1 MRLAAITSAF
11 VLFASAALLYQT
23 NVRSERPPRFGRGGA
38 FVGSLAN
45 PGAIAEDYSIPTAEP
60 RSNGRLRSEA
70 VLRAPDTPGPDALT
84 EPGVAPRFP
93 TFAHYVYVVDG
104 YEEATAFGRR
114 NYAPEMT
121 TTVHRTQP
129 TDPNVPKLEDD
140 EVIFDLYFS
149 DDHEERE
156 IVAFR
161 PEGILFTYEA
171 GSVTFGPA
179 TRTSEAVYD
188 PPMLQIPVPLREG
201 VQVKG
206 TSNAKDSSGNTTRT
220 EDWTVTVLRTEQL
233 QILGEQVGTWVVKI
247 ERQSRPGGS
256 ESVTRTRTYWFD
268 PNRSIWVKWEE
279 KLSGAQ
285 DFGPGSFSYQTE
297 FTATLSRIEKL

>member
-1 MRLAAITSAF
+1 
-11 VLFASAALLYQT
+11 
-23 NVRSERPPRFGRGGA
+23 
-38 FVGSLAN
+38 
-45 PGAIAEDYSIPTAEP
+45 
-60 RSNGRLRSEA
+60 
-70 VLRAPDTPGPDALT
+70 
-84 EPGVAPRFP
+84 
-93 TFAHYVYVVDG
+93 
-104 YEEATAFGRR
+104 
-114 NYAPEMT
+114 
-121 TTVHRTQP
+121 
-129 TDPNVPKLEDD
+129 
-140 EVIFDLYFS
+140 
-149 DDHEERE
+149 
-156 IVAFR
+156 
-161 PEGILFTYEA
+161 
-171 GSVTFGPA
+171 VTFGPA